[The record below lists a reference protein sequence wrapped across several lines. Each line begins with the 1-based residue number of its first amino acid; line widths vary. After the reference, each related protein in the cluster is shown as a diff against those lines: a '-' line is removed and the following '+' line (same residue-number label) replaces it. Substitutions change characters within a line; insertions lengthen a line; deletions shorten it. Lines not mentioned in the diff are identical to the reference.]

1 MRSKKALSPLVA
13 TVLLVVFALI
23 IGTATMSWGKNYVGD
38 IPGDKDT
45 QVGSSY
51 VISRDDV
58 KDDPLKKLQISYIYG
73 DIVLEEYL
81 DREKEI
87 VEKMRSEKD

>member
-1 MRSKKALSPLVA
+1 MNKRALSPLVA
-13 TVLLVVFALI
+13 TILLVVFALI

-38 IPGDKDT
+38 IPEDT

-73 DIVLEEYL
+73 DITLNEYL
-81 DREKEI
+81 DKEKEI
-87 VEKMRSEKD
+87 VGQIGSGSD

>member
-13 TVLLVVFALI
+13 TILLVVFALI
-23 IGTATMSWGKNYVGD
+23 IGTATMSWGKNYVGN
-38 IPGDKDT
+38 IPEEEDT

-58 KDDPLKKLQISYIYG
+58 KDSPLKKLQISYIYG
-73 DIVLEEYL
+73 DITLNEYL
-81 DREKEI
+81 DREKVI
-87 VEKMRSEKD
+87 VEKIDSENN